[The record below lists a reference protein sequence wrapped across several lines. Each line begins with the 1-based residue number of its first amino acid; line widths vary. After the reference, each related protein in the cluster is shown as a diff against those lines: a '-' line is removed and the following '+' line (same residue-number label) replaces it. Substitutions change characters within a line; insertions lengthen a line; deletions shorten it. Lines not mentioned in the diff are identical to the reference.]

1 MKPYLRPT
9 TAILWGALSV
19 SPSTMALDLRIMSF
33 NVQQPWGTNWDGRKA
48 QAATILNRELPDV
61 VGTQEATKDQI
72 NDLLAS
78 CPGYSKFGSGRDGG
92 DAGETSAI
100 FWKSSRFRLD
110 EANSGNLWLSN
121 TPSTPSRYGGSYNR
135 IATYVRLVDQK
146 TNAAFRVYNIHNYMP
161 AESDYRLQA
170 AKLLVKTIAARS
182 PSDEPVVLT
191 GDFNST
197 EGDAVT
203 IWMKSGSDN
212 PLRFRDTY
220 RDVDPTGNVT
230 TGFGTKF
237 DYIYLPKDS
246 KATTVR
252 SYVVTSPVA
261 SDHFPIVADLSLNSA
276 TSIRSDRVSPSGRSL
291 RPRIEV
297 TRSDVTV
304 RFSPASTMVLVE
316 VLDPRGSL
324 LQTST
329 GAGDVHRFEARTL
342 PKGALFLRVRS
353 KEGMSVQPFVVP

>member
-1 MKPYLRPT
+1 MKPHLSPAAT
-9 TAILWGALSV
+9 ILWGALAF
-19 SPSTMALDLRIMSF
+19 SPSTMALDLRVMSF

-72 NDLLAS
+72 NDLLAT

-100 FWKSSRFRLD
+100 FWKTSRLRLD

-146 TNAAFRVYNIHNYMP
+146 TNAAFSVYNIHNYMP

-170 AKLLVKTIAARS
+170 AKLLVQTIAARAHAS
-182 PSDEPVVLT
+182 EPVVLT

-212 PLRFRDTY
+212 PIRFRDTY
-220 RDVDPTGNVT
+220 RDVDPTGTVT

-237 DYIYLPKDS
+237 DYIYLPKES
-246 KATTVR
+246 KATTLR
-252 SYVVTSPVA
+252 SYVPKEPVA
-261 SDHFPIVADLSLNSA
+261 SDHYPIVADLSW
-276 TSIRSDRVSPSGRSL
+276 TSSTSVQPSGPGPVAQGGS
-291 RPRIEV
+291 PRVQV
-297 TRSDVTV
+297 TRSVLTV
-304 RFSPASTMVLVE
+304 QSASGLPIDRVE
-316 VLDPRGSL
+316 VLDLRGTLVGVSSGTSL
-324 LQTST
+324 VHRLDASSLSRGAHILRTQAGT
-329 GAGDVHRFEARTL
+329 GAV
-342 PKGALFLRVRS
+342 S
-353 KEGMSVQPFVVP
+353 KTFVVP